1 MTIQLLANALLIIA
15 LLCWIGYRQVTWQP
29 VSITR
34 MWRMPIVLGA
44 IGLFSLTGG
53 SIAIHLTT
61 FDLAIL
67 LIEIVISLGVGAAM
81 GAIAAFR
88 PLSREATEAA
98 EAKASRS
105 SRRGSGV
112 IPTLESR
119 TGWIG
124 LALWIILIAVR
135 VGLDVY
141 ATSLGSQLAASA
153 GMIFIM
159 FAANRAAR
167 ALVFAYRVDHLTP
180 VAAA

>member
-1 MTIQLLANALLIIA
+1 MTVQLFANALLIVA

-34 MWRMPIVLGA
+34 MCGCRSRSCL
-44 IGLFSLTGG
+44 IGLFTLTRG
-53 SIAIHLTT
+53 SIVIHLTT
-61 FDLAIL
+61 LDLAIF

-81 GAIAAFR
+81 GAMATFR
-88 PLSREATEAA
+88 PLGHEAA

-105 SRRGSGV
+105 ARRGGGLIPPWKLAPDGFVSFSGSV
-112 IPTLESR
+112 SSQCASASPFTRRRWAR
-119 TGWIG
+119 TW
-124 LALWIILIAVR
+124 
-135 VGLDVY
+135 
-141 ATSLGSQLAASA
+141 SASA

-167 ALVFAYRVDHLTP
+167 ALVFAYRVDRLAP

>member
-1 MTIQLLANALLIIA
+1 MTVQLLANALLIIA

-53 SIAIHLTT
+53 RIAIRLTT
-61 FDLAIL
+61 LDLATF

-81 GAIAAFR
+81 GAMATFR
-88 PLSREATEAA
+88 PLSREAA

-105 SRRGSGV
+105 ARRGSG
-112 IPTLESR
+112 ILPTLESR
-119 TGWIG
+119 TGWLG
-124 LALWIILIAVR
+124 LALWIVLIAVR
-135 VGLDVY
+135 IGIDVY
-141 ATSLGSQLAASA
+141 ATSLGSHLAASA

-159 FAANRAAR
+159 FAANRAAH
-167 ALVFAYRVDHLTP
+167 ALVFAYRVDHLVP

>member
-1 MTIQLLANALLIIA
+1 MTVQLLANALLIVA

-29 VSITR
+29 VSIAR
-34 MWRMPIVLGA
+34 MWRMPIVLGLV
-44 IGLFSLTGG
+44 GLFTLTGG
-53 SIAIHLTT
+53 SVVIHLTT
-61 FDLAIL
+61 LDLAIF

-81 GAIAAFR
+81 GAMATFR
-88 PLSREATEAA
+88 PLSREAA

-105 SRRGSGV
+105 ARRGGGLV
-112 IPTLESR
+112 PTLESR

-124 LALWIILIAVR
+124 LVLWIVLIAVR

-167 ALVFAYRVDHLTP
+167 VLVFAYRVDRLSP